1 MTACVENSFVVQHN
15 ISIPR
20 SECCDESRNPGK
32 ETFKSNAPDIEVL
45 IGHDLEMRSDAAVKL
60 FTPGPGSHLSKQ
72 KP

>member
-32 ETFKSNAPDIEVL
+32 ESFKSKAPDIEVL
-45 IGHDLEMRSDAAVKL
+45 IVHDLKMRRAVKL